1 MKNYFA
7 GIALLWLSVSSICAA
22 QATLAEDKY
31 RTAFKAHAAE
41 SFGAVLSS
49 SPDAKDLSVSEKE
62 AFVSE
67 ASEGATECHMLGMR
81 EYSAEL
87 RAVAYGTVAK
97 GGSYLEAK
105 HAFELAL
112 AKEGAAG
119 GEREAKVKKMI
130 LRAVEVATP
139 CMEKLQSQ

>member
-1 MKNYFA
+1 MKNQFA
-7 GIALLWLSVSSICAA
+7 GIAFLWLTVSSICGA
-22 QATLAEDKY
+22 QDMLAEDRY

-41 SFGAVLSS
+41 ALKAVLSG
-49 SPDAKDLSVSEKE
+49 SPDVTDMSVSEME
-62 AFVSE
+62 AFLSE

-87 RAVAYGTVAK
+87 RAVAFGTVAT

-105 HAFELAL
+105 HAFELAV
-112 AKEGAAG
+112 AREGAAG

-130 LRAVEVATP
+130 LRGIEVATP
-139 CMEKLQSQ
+139 CMEKLESP